1 MRTAAIAFVM
11 LLVSVACANRGM
23 QAPDAAPTGG
33 KGSPGVGGRGGTAA
47 DGGVDAKP
55 DATGRAG
62 SSAGGGAAGTAGV
75 AGAGGRAG
83 TAGGSAGAGGSG
95 GPAGGAAGTSGSG
108 GVAGGGGGSI
118 NVDAGCGPADG
129 AAVSG
134 PCNAMF
140 SFEGGLPAGALLGDQ
155 TAFRTPMSSTAAYCG
170 KSIALPTVFT
180 SATDKGEL
188 VIPLATD
195 GGSVDL
201 TSKAISITYAAD
213 PGCGADVQLYLV
225 VNTRG
230 APVMFSLPPVTGA
243 WQTRSFN
250 AAGGVSMAIGFS
262 LQAFSLSNYAGT
274 VYIDEIDV
282 K

>member
-1 MRTAAIAFVM
+1 MRTAATAFVM
-11 LLVSVACANRGM
+11 LVVSAACANRGM
-23 QAPDAAPTGG
+23 QTPDAAATGG
-33 KGSPGVGGRGGTAA
+33 KGNPGVGGRGGTVT

-62 SSAGGGAAGTAGV
+62 SAAGAAGTAT
-75 AGAGGRAG
+75 GAGGRGG
-83 TAGGSAGAGGSG
+83 TAGGSAGAGGPG
-95 GPAGGAAGTSGSG
+95 GTAGGVAGTSGSG
-108 GVAGGGGGSI
+108 GVAGSGGGSSS
-118 NVDAGCGPADG
+118 VDAGCGPADG

-140 SFEGGLPAGALLGDQ
+140 SFESGLPAGAALGNQ

-170 KSIALPTVFT
+170 KSIALPTVFG

-230 APVMFSLPPVTGA
+230 APVMFALPPVTGA

>member
-1 MRTAAIAFVM
+1 MGSMRTAAIALVA
-11 LLVSVACANRGM
+11 LLLSSACANSGM

-33 KGSPGVGGRGGTAA
+33 RGNAGAGGAAGRAGAPGAGGRGGAGAAAGAGGRGGTAGDVA
-47 DGGVDAKP
+47 GGVS
-55 DATGRAG
+55 GNMAG
-62 SSAGGGAAGTAGV
+62 TSGGGGAAG
-75 AGAGGRAG
+75 
-83 TAGGSAGAGGSG
+83 
-95 GPAGGAAGTSGSG
+95 
-108 GVAGGGGGSI
+108 GGGSPT

-129 AAVSG
+129 AIVSG

-140 SFEGGLPAGALLGDQ
+140 SFESGLPAGAALGTQ
-155 TAFRTPMSSTAAYCG
+155 TAFRTPMSSTTAYCG

-188 VIPLATD
+188 FIPLATD

-213 PGCGADVQLYLV
+213 PGCSADVQLYLV
-225 VNTRG
+225 INTRG

-262 LQAFSLSNYAGT
+262 LQAFSLSNYVGT
-274 VYIDEIDV
+274 IYIDEIDV
-282 K
+282 Q

>member
-1 MRTAAIAFVM
+1 MRTAATVLVA
-11 LLVSVACANRGM
+11 LLLSSACANRGM
-23 QAPDAAPTGG
+23 QVGDDAGA
-33 KGSPGVGGRGGTAA
+33 GGRGGGRA
-47 DGGVDAKP
+47 DAGTDAKP
-55 DATGRAG
+55 DATGVAG
-62 SSAGGGAAGTAGV
+62 GPAGAGGRGGAAGSAGTAGAV
-75 AGAGGRAG
+75 AGAGGVAG
-83 TAGGSAGAGGSG
+83 SVSGSSGRGGAAGAGGS
-95 GPAGGAAGTSGSG
+95 PT
-108 GVAGGGGGSI
+108 

-129 AAVSG
+129 AAVGG

-140 SFEGGLPAGALLGDQ
+140 SFESGLPAGATLGDQ

-180 SATDKGEL
+180 SPTDKGEL

-201 TSKAISITYAAD
+201 TSKAITITYAAD

-225 VNTRG
+225 INTRG
-230 APVMFSLPPVTGA
+230 APIMFLLPSVTGA

-262 LQAFSLSNYAGT
+262 LQAFSLGNYMGT
-274 VYIDEIDV
+274 IYIDELDV
-282 K
+282 R